1 MATII
6 GGIGTS
12 HTPTIGIAFD
22 QGKQQHPAWSPLFKG
37 YDPIVEWL
45 ARMQPDVLVMFYNDH
60 ANTFFFDHYPTFAV
74 GLSAQHTVADE
85 GLGLRP
91 VPPVNGHPGLA
102 RHLAESLVTDEFDIS
117 VFTDLP
123 IDHGCFS
130 PLSVMWPEHKTGW
143 PGAILPIEMN
153 VLQHPMPTPRRCF
166 KLGQAV
172 RKAIES
178 YPEDLNVVV
187 VGTGGLSHQ
196 LSGERAGFNN
206 SEWDLRFLDL
216 LASDP
221 ETLAN
226 MTHGDFIELGGSE
239 GAEVIMWLAMR
250 GALSSNIEKLHQ
262 NYYLAM
268 TAAWAVQLF
277 EEPAAKDRKG
287 RRRTSVSDRVGA

>member
-1 MATII
+1 MATIL

-22 QGKQQHPAWSPLFKG
+22 QGKQQHPAWAPLFDG
-37 YDPIVEWL
+37 YVPVVDWL

-60 ANTFFFDHYPTFAV
+60 ANSFFFDHYPTFAV
-74 GLSAQHTVADE
+74 SLSAEHRVADE

-91 VPPVNGHPGLA
+91 LPPVRGHPAFA
-102 RHLAESLVTDEFDIS
+102 RHIAEALVTDEFDIS

-130 PLSVMWPEHKTGW
+130 PLSVLWPEHKSGW

-172 RKAIES
+172 RRAIES
-178 YPEDLNVVV
+178 YPEDLKVVV

-206 SEWDLRFLDL
+206 EDWDRRFLDT
-216 LASDP
+216 LATDP
-221 ETLAN
+221 ESLAR

-250 GALSSNIEKLHQ
+250 GALSDRITRLHQ

-268 TAAWAVQLF
+268 TAAWAVALY
-277 EEPAAKDRKG
+277 EEPAGTARAAE
-287 RRRTSVSDRVGA
+287 RSRSVSAT